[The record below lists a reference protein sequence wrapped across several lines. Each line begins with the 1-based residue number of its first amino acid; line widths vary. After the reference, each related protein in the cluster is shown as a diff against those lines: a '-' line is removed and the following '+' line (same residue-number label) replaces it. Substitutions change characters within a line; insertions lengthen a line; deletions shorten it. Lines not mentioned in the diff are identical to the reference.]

1 MDYLRMTNFSQN
13 SQKLANIFECLTC
26 HYITSRVN
34 DMNKHKITAKH
45 LRMTYGLQNSQK
57 LAQPFLCE
65 CGSIYKYRQGLSKH
79 KKSCSVMS
87 ITNGSTT
94 YLNQELILKL
104 IDQNKLL
111 TDQNSKLT
119 EMIIDQNKQITD
131 IIPKIGNATNNTT
144 NINTNCNNK
153 FNIQIFLNEQCK
165 DAISIEKFIKSIEIS
180 LQNLL
185 ITKEKGLAEGITNIF
200 IENMNKLPL
209 TQRPL
214 HCTDIKRETIYIKNE
229 YWEKDENRDKLKN
242 AIKRVSN
249 KQTQNMNKFTE
260 VKPNFMNNQQ
270 DKQDFI
276 DIVKT
281 ATEEIEDKDDKIIK
295 SLCKNVYIN
304 GTMIDK

>member
-1 MDYLRMTNFSQN
+1 MDYLRMTKRSQN
-13 SQKLANIFECLTC
+13 SQKLAQIFECINC
-26 HYITSRVN
+26 HYFTSRIN
-34 DMNKHKITAKH
+34 DMTKHKTTAKH
-45 LRMTYGLQNSQK
+45 QRMTDGLQNSQK
-57 LAQPFLCE
+57 LAQTFECE

-79 KKSCSVMS
+79 KQSCSVSS
-87 ITNGSTT
+87 ITNGSTS

-119 EMIIDQNKQITD
+119 EMVFDQNKQITD
-131 IIPKIGNATNNTT
+131 IIPKIGNATNTT

-185 ITKEKGLAEGITNIF
+185 ITKDKGLAEGITNIF

-229 YWEKDENRDKLKN
+229 NWEKDENKNKLKS
-242 AIKRVSN
+242 AIKQISN

-260 VKPNFMNNQQ
+260 LKPNFMDNQQ

-276 DIVKT
+276 AIVKT

-304 GTMIDK
+304 GTIVDK

>member
-1 MDYLRMTNFSQN
+1 M
-13 SQKLANIFECLTC
+13 
-26 HYITSRVN
+26 
-34 DMNKHKITAKH
+34 
-45 LRMTYGLQNSQK
+45 
-57 LAQPFLCE
+57 
-65 CGSIYKYRQGLSKH
+65 
-79 KKSCSVMS
+79 
-87 ITNGSTT
+87 TNGSTT
-94 YLNQELILKL
+94 YLNQELIMKL

-119 EMIIDQNKQITD
+119 EMVVDQNKQITD
-131 IIPKIGNATNNTT
+131 IIPKINNATNNTT

-229 YWEKDENRDKLKN
+229 NWEKDENRDKLKN

-260 VKPNFMNNQQ
+260 VKPNFMDNQQ

-276 DIVKT
+276 DIVKNV
-281 ATEEIEDKDDKIIK
+281 TEEIDDKGDKIIK

-304 GTMIDK
+304 GTMVDK